1 MKRVKRIITSAA
13 VLSLLMSPLS
23 VSGQLDKKPPS
34 KWTES
39 EARLVLSDSP
49 WGKSQRFITGSGEE
63 PTTGRGLDFDRPGG
77 NPGPNTPSPDSLIF
91 RMCLLSA
98 KPVRE
103 AISRR
108 LLRDK
113 RDERLDDIIHG
124 LLDDFT
130 PEAESENIVILVSCA
145 SKPGPRLEQAQSAL
159 DNNKTDDLKPE
170 TFLEIKGGKRVYLS
184 EYKSYGRVG
193 GVFIFPRLV
202 DGEPL
207 ITDKSG
213 ELHFHTKLSKLFK
226 LDARYKP
233 KEMIYQGKLEY

>member
-1 MKRVKRIITSAA
+1 
-13 VLSLLMSPLS
+13 
-23 VSGQLDKKPPS
+23 
-34 KWTES
+34 
-39 EARLVLSDSP
+39 
-49 WGKSQRFITGSGEE
+49 
-63 PTTGRGLDFDRPGG
+63 
-77 NPGPNTPSPDSLIF
+77 
-91 RMCLLSA
+91 MCLLSA

-113 RDERLDDIIHG
+113 RDDRLDDTIHG
-124 LLDDFT
+124 LLEDFT
-130 PEAESENIVILVSCA
+130 REAESENVVILVSCA
-145 SKPGPRLEQAQSAL
+145 SKPGFRLEQAQAAL
-159 DNNKTDDLKPE
+159 DNHKTDDLKSE
-170 TFLEIKGGKRVYLS
+170 TFLEVKGGKRVYLS

-233 KEMIYQGKLEY
+233 AEMVYQGKLEY